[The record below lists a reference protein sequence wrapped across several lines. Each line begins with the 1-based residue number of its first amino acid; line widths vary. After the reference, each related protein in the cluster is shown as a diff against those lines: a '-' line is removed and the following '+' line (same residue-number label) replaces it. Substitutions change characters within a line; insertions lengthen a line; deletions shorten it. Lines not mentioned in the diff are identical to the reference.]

1 MDVLHLYIFDGMT
14 GMVDEVAEGSVSVFG
29 VTIAFCSQDV
39 LS

>member
-14 GMVDEVAEGSVSVFG
+14 GMVDEVAEGSVG